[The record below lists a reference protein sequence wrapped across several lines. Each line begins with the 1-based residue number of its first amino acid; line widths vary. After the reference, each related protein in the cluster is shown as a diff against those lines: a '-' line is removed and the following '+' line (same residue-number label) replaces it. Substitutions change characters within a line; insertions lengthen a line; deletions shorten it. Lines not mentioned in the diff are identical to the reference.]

1 MARYIGPVCRLCRRE
16 GMKLFLKGE
25 RCYTEKCAIEKRNF
39 APGQHG
45 KTRKAKLAGYGL
57 QLREKQKVKRI
68 YGVLEDQFRRY
79 FEAAERTRGITGE
92 LLLQLLERRLDNV
105 AYRLGLAT
113 SRPQARQL
121 VRHGHVLVN
130 GKKQPVLLRKY
141 EYLKNYW
148 PDVNEVDVPLYYAD
162 TDWDHWY
169 IAPTH
174 DQDYA
179 MEVLY
184 YERIAPL
191 SSANQTNWITQ
202 NAPNAMLFGTL
213 LQAMPFLK
221 NDQRQI
227 FQQKYTESMQA
238 LKAEDVS
245 RVGDRQAVA
254 GDS

>member
-1 MARYIGPVCRLCRRE
+1 MTTPSWVLTYDSLTSTV
-16 GMKLFLKGE
+16 
-25 RCYTEKCAIEKRNF
+25 
-39 APGQHG
+39 
-45 KTRKAKLAGYGL
+45 L
-57 QLREKQKVKRI
+57 Q
-68 YGVLEDQFRRY
+68 Y
-79 FEAAERTRGITGE
+79 
-92 LLLQLLERRLDNV
+92 LERKDKAVVDAIPTFITLAEFEIAEQIKTLGQLQV
-105 AYRLGLAT
+105 AET
-113 SRPQARQL
+113 SLSTGNPVVQKPARWRKT
-121 VRHGHVLVN
+121 VSMNITVN

-148 PDVNEVDVPLYYAD
+148 PDTSQTSNPLFYAD

-169 IAPTH
+169 LAPTP

-184 YERIAPL
+184 YERLAPL
-191 SSANQTNWITQ
+191 SSTNQTNWITQ

-227 FQQKYTESMQA
+227 FQQKYTEAMQT
-238 LKAEDVS
+238 LKGEDVA

-254 GDS
+254 VDS